1 MWIRVLR
8 KFHGKRKE
16 IPGHGFSNSRF
27 GQAELECVCVG
38 GGRLKSNKVEKSP
51 FKAVY
56 KSPTKDSSDGDLIPS
71 WYVQVLFSDF
81 TPGLVHTGA
90 VRRWKVTQ
98 EGPSSP
104 FSLCFLITM

>member
-1 MWIRVLR
+1 MAKGKKSLVMDFLIPVLV
-8 KFHGKRKE
+8 KQ
-16 IPGHGFSNSRF
+16 SWNV
-27 GQAELECVCVG
+27 CVCVG
-38 GGRLKSNKVEKSP
+38 GSLKSNDVEKSP
-51 FKAVY
+51 FKSVY
-56 KSPTKDSSDGDLIPS
+56 KSPTKGSSDGDLIPS

>member
-1 MWIRVLR
+1 MAKGKKSLVMDFLIPVLV
-8 KFHGKRKE
+8 KQ
-16 IPGHGFSNSRF
+16 SWN
-27 GQAELECVCVG
+27 VCVGG

-56 KSPTKDSSDGDLIPS
+56 KSPTKGSSDGDLIPS